1 MKREDYH
8 RITPDYVDRL
18 LPGQIFVFGSN
29 SLGYHTGGA
38 SRMAYKKFG
47 AVWGQAEGIQGQ
59 SYAIPTDFGG
69 MSATTDLKP
78 YVDRFIAY
86 AKAHPENLFLVTRVG
101 CGISG
106 HTEQEMASYF
116 KEAVKLKNILLPR
129 GFADILIEEDVLYD
143 LERFLT
149 SQNGGYADYQRAFSE
164 IKAGRKLSHWI
175 WYVFPQIKGLGFS
188 YNSEYY
194 GISGLE
200 EAKAYLNHPVLGAR
214 LREISE
220 AFLNLNAGS
229 ALDILGR
236 PDDLK
241 VRSCMTLFDMV
252 SEHDIFEQVIT
263 KYYYGERCP
272 KTLLRLKPSA
282 PHLERLTITKDYR
295 ILIGDGNEIVLEPL
309 MKCVYLL
316 YLKHPEGIA
325 FKTLTDYKQEL
336 TDIYVKLKPNGL
348 TDKVQRSIEDLT
360 NPLNNSINEK
370 CARIHAAIISVLP
383 ESMAQH
389 YYISGKKGEVRRI
402 YLNRNLVTWE

>member
-1 MKREDYH
+1 MKRGDYH

-38 SRMAYKKFG
+38 SRMAHKRFG

-59 SYAIPTDFGG
+59 SYAIPTDFGR
-69 MSATTDLKP
+69 MSAITDLKP

-86 AKAHPENLFLVTRVG
+86 AKAHPENIFLVTRVG

-106 HTEQEMASYF
+106 HTEREMASYF
-116 KEAVKLKNILLPR
+116 KEAVELKNVLLPR
-129 GFADILIEEDVLYD
+129 GFADVLFDGDVLYD
-143 LERFLT
+143 LDRFLT
-149 SQNGGYADYQRAFSE
+149 AQNGGYADYQRALSE

-194 GISGLE
+194 GVSGLE

-220 AFLNLNAGS
+220 AFLNLDAGS
-229 ALDILGR
+229 ALDILGC
-236 PDDLK
+236 PDNLK
-241 VRSCMTLFDMV
+241 VRSCMTLFDLV
-252 SEHDIFEQVIT
+252 AEHDIFEQVLT
-263 KYYYGERCP
+263 KYYDGEHCP
-272 KTLLRLKPSA
+272 KTLLRLKLSA
-282 PHLERLTITKDYR
+282 PRLESITITKDYR

-325 FKTLTDYKQEL
+325 FKSLTDFKQEL

-348 TDKVQRSIEDLT
+348 TDKVQKSIEDLT
-360 NPLNNSINEK
+360 DPLNNSINEK
-370 CARIHAAIISVLP
+370 CARIRAAFISVLP
-383 ESMAQH
+383 EKMAQN
-389 YYISGKKGEVRRI
+389 YYISGKKGEARRI
-402 YLNRNLVTWE
+402 ILNRYLVTWE

>member
-1 MKREDYH
+1 
-8 RITPDYVDRL
+8 
-18 LPGQIFVFGSN
+18 
-29 SLGYHTGGA
+29 
-38 SRMAYKKFG
+38 
-47 AVWGQAEGIQGQ
+47 
-59 SYAIPTDFGG
+59 
-69 MSATTDLKP
+69 
-78 YVDRFIAY
+78 
-86 AKAHPENLFLVTRVG
+86 
-101 CGISG
+101 
-106 HTEQEMASYF
+106 MASYF

>member
-38 SRMAYKKFG
+38 SRMAYKNFG

-59 SYAIPTDFGG
+59 SYAIPTDFGK
-69 MSATTDLKP
+69 MCATADLKP

-86 AKAHPENLFLVTRVG
+86 AKAHSENIFLVTRVG

-106 HTEQEMASYF
+106 HTEREMASYF
-116 KEAVKLKNILLPR
+116 KEAVELKNVLLPR
-129 GFADILIEEDVLYD
+129 GFADVLLDGDVLYD

-149 SQNGGYADYQRAFSE
+149 AQNGGYSDYQRALSE

-194 GISGLE
+194 GIGGLE
-200 EAKAYLNHPVLGAR
+200 EAKAYLNHPVLGTR
-214 LREISE
+214 LKEISE
-220 AFLNLNAGS
+220 AFLNLDAGS
-229 ALDILGR
+229 AFDILGR

-252 SEHDIFEQVIT
+252 AEHDVFDQVLT
-263 KYYYGERCP
+263 KYYDGERCP

-295 ILIGDGNEIVLEPL
+295 ILIGDGNEIGLEPL

-325 FKTLTDYKQEL
+325 FKSLADYKQEL
-336 TDIYVKLKPNGL
+336 KDIYVKLKPNGL
-348 TDKVQRSIEDLT
+348 TNKVQKSIEDLT
-360 NPLNNSINEK
+360 DPLNNSINEK
-370 CARIHAAIISVLP
+370 CTRIRAAFISVLS
-383 ESMAQH
+383 EDMAQN

-402 YLNRNLVTWE
+402 ILNRNLVTWE